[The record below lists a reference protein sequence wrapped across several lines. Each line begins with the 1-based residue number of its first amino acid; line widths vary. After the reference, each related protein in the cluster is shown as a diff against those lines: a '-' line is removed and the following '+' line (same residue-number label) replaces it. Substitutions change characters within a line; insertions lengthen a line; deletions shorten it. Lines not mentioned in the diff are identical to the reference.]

1 MKSGETAAKPFHDFL
16 FILLANDVSGG
27 FNVFFFIEYTAIFSV
42 VISKKF
48 IIDEMFTR

>member
-1 MKSGETAAKPFHDFL
+1 MKSGETAAKPFPL
-16 FILLANDVSGG
+16 YSTCYNDVSGG